1 MKYPYALERIL
12 DHFPDLNPSNVLR
25 QLRRTTFVS
34 TEKRYFYFA
43 VPKAACTQ
51 MKELLRTVLNAPPI
65 KVFAD
70 RSPQT
75 RRDMFIHARPNVP
88 LPSLLDLNNRTQKD
102 VLESPDFL
110 RMTVVRNPYTR
121 LISAWTNKILLCEP
135 GVKEEYLEIKGQLP
149 ALHKKSLISFPE
161 FVEYV
166 ENKCDLRSCNNH
178 WRRQVDHTF
187 YPAMNFS
194 LVLKV
199 EQLAE
204 GLRQFERHI
213 GAEKPL
219 IAAGKN
225 TSIASGRGLYTSE
238 LADRVYSAYRAD
250 FEVFGYDRHSWPQE
264 DDKKGSEP
272 RKAYVS
278 EERFR
283 DEVIERNLIIA
294 SLYDERDRLQNQLRW
309 VSRLRLLP
317 LLNTLASLDSTSRR
331 RASQLKMWANRL
343 LSSTRRWREHY
354 PAEARAHLAKIKQR

>member
-12 DHFPDLNPSNVLR
+12 DHFPDRNPSHVLR

-34 TEKRYFYFA
+34 TEKRYLYFA

-51 MKELLRTVLNAPPI
+51 MKELLRTVLSAPPI

-70 RSPQT
+70 ASPQT

-88 LPSLLDLNNRTQKD
+88 LPSLVDLNDRSQREA
-102 VLESPDFL
+102 LESPDFL

-135 GVKEEYLEIKGQLP
+135 GVKEEYLEIKGRLP
-149 ALHKKSLISFPE
+149 ALHKKSLISFSE

-166 ENKCDLRSCNNH
+166 EIKCDLRSCNNH

-194 LVLKV
+194 LVVKV

-204 GLRQFERHI
+204 GLRQFEHHI

-219 IAAGKN
+219 MAEGKN

-238 LADRVYSAYRAD
+238 LADKVYSAYRAD
-250 FEVFGYDRHSWPQE
+250 FEVFGYDRNSWPQG
-264 DDKKGSEP
+264 DDRKGDDPKK
-272 RKAYVS
+272 ACVS
-278 EERFR
+278 EEKFR

-294 SLYDERDRLQNQLRW
+294 SLYEERDRLQNQLRW
-309 VSRLRLLP
+309 ASRLHLLP
-317 LLNTLASLDSTSRR
+317 VLNTLTDMDSM
-331 RASQLKMWANRL
+331 SQKRVTQAKRWARRL
-343 LSSTRRWREHY
+343 LGTAGRWGGQLPSEGRTSLSKVK
-354 PAEARAHLAKIKQR
+354 PR

>member
-135 GVKEEYLEIKGQLP
+135 GVKEEYLQIKGQLP

-161 FVEYV
+161 FVEPMYV
-166 ENKCDLRSCNNH
+166 CRSVELNREGHRNTGNH
-178 WRRQVDHTF
+178 SVQHR
-187 YPAMNFS
+187 
-194 LVLKV
+194 
-199 EQLAE
+199 
-204 GLRQFERHI
+204 
-213 GAEKPL
+213 
-219 IAAGKN
+219 
-225 TSIASGRGLYTSE
+225 
-238 LADRVYSAYRAD
+238 
-250 FEVFGYDRHSWPQE
+250 
-264 DDKKGSEP
+264 
-272 RKAYVS
+272 
-278 EERFR
+278 
-283 DEVIERNLIIA
+283 
-294 SLYDERDRLQNQLRW
+294 
-309 VSRLRLLP
+309 
-317 LLNTLASLDSTSRR
+317 
-331 RASQLKMWANRL
+331 
-343 LSSTRRWREHY
+343 
-354 PAEARAHLAKIKQR
+354 